1 MLVEAPEGE
10 IIESDD
16 RKFWKEAHQ
25 YINFPFTSGASSSP
39 PPPIGM
45 QSRLSLLNVRKF
57 NIESYSF
64 MCSLT
69 NKTSIQTKNPK

>member
-39 PPPIGM
+39 PPPNRDAVM
-45 QSRLSLLNVRKF
+45 PQSVKCEKIQYWELFFYV
-57 NIESYSF
+57 
-64 MCSLT
+64 LT
-69 NKTSIQTKNPK
+69 YK